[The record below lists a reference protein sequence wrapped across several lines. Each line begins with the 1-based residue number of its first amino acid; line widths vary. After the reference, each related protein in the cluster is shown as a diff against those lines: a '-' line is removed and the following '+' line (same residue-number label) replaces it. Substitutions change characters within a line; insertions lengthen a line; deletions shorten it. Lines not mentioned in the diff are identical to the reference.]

1 MACCALAESSRRG
14 ISRHRWS
21 GHRCPRKY
29 VNIKICITAISPEA
43 YIATGEVTTL
53 KHELGDDTMEL
64 GANVTLALLLGLA
77 ELLEILRGL
86 GDNVIEKFE
95 IDTAGLF

>member
-1 MACCALAESSRRG
+1 
-14 ISRHRWS
+14 
-21 GHRCPRKY
+21 
-29 VNIKICITAISPEA
+29 
-43 YIATGEVTTL
+43 
-53 KHELGDDTMEL
+53 MEL
-64 GANVTLALLLGLA
+64 GANVTLAFLLGLA